1 MTTDRRAAS
10 VGLLPGV
17 DVLRAY
23 ERSWLKGDVLAGVAV
38 AAYLVPQVMAYA
50 EIAGVP
56 AASGL
61 AAACGSLVCTRCSA
75 RRASCPWARSR
86 PPP

>member
-23 ERSWLKGDVLAGVAV
+23 DRSWLKGDVLAGVAV

-61 AAACGSLVCTRCSA
+61 AAACGS
-75 RRASCPWARSR
+75 PGE
-86 PPP
+86 

>member
-10 VGLLPGV
+10 VGPLPGV

-23 ERSWLKGDVLAGVAV
+23 DRSWLKGDVLAGVAV

-56 AASGL
+56 ASSGL
-61 AAACGSLVCTRCSA
+61 AAAGSA
-75 RRASCPWARSR
+75 RPCWPPSPRRRWAPW
-86 PPP
+86 

>member
-23 ERSWLKGDVLAGVAV
+23 DRSWLKGDVLAGVAV

-50 EIAGVP
+50 EFAGVP
-56 AASGL
+56 AAAGL
-61 AAACGSLVCTRCSA
+61 AAACGSLVVYA
-75 RRASCPWARSR
+75 LRRASCPWARSR